1 MRMRISNI
9 LMSRSSAI
17 ILGILFISI
26 SLIAQN
32 ARVEGIIIEKNN
44 GTGLFGVNLT
54 LALQSD
60 TAKKYYTST
69 DKEGRFT
76 FADVQ
81 RATYIFE
88 VVYLGYAS
96 IRKTVTV
103 ERYLTDLGVLS
114 MTERAIQLDG
124 VLVEGRVPQAI
135 QKGDT
140 TEYNAKAFK
149 VNKDAT
155 VEDLVTK
162 MPGVTIVNGTVKAH
176 GEEVQQVLVDGKQFF
191 GTDPSVA
198 LKNLPSEIVDRIQVF
213 DKLSDQAQFTG
224 FDDGQSKKTMNI
236 VTREDRRK
244 GKFGR
249 FNTGYGT
256 DDRYTVGGTY
266 NSFEDVRR
274 FTLLGLSNNVNQQ
287 NFGMQDLFGVMGGG
301 DRSGGGMRGGRPGGG
316 RPGGGMGG
324 GGRTGGS
331 SPGTSSTQQSG
342 ISTVHTLGMNYA
354 DSIATGLFMNGSYFF
369 NYTNN
374 DNPKTLEREYTSS
387 TDTTTYYNETSGTKN
402 KNFNHR
408 FDFRFEYAFDT
419 SNTILFTPQLYVQDN
434 RTTTTVT
441 GTTLL
446 SDTALLSRSQS
457 DNTTTTDGYNGQSH
471 FLYRHRFP
479 LPGRTISIDVGVG
492 GDHKNSS
499 AQLHSLDEYVVSGI
513 NDTIDQRAKILVNG
527 TSISS
532 NLMYTE
538 PLWTNSILR
547 FGYTTSYSK
556 NSSDKKTFDY
566 DPLATD
572 FTIFNDSLSN
582 FYENSNILHSGSAE
596 IGYRTKT
603 FNAMAGV
610 SYQIATL
617 NGTQSFPTAFS
628 LEKRFYSVLPSAM
641 AWYNISR
648 RQNIRLFYRTS
659 TASPTVSQ
667 LQNVVDNS
675 NSLLLTSG
683 NPDLKQSYSQMVGVH
698 YFQANTETAQ
708 NILLFLNVNATN
720 NYIGNSSIIAM
731 KDTILPS
738 GIQLNNGTQ
747 LTIPV
752 NLNGYRNV
760 TTFCTYGFPFD
771 LIRTNVNLNLG
782 FNYTRTPGLVNSVP
796 NASNLYAYSPGIVL
810 GSNISENVDFT
821 LSYTA
826 NYNRTKNSVRVQLDN
841 NYYSHTV
848 GIKFNAIFLGGF
860 VFRNELNNTLY
871 SGLGV
876 GLDRN
881 YILWNI
887 SIGKKLF
894 ANDRG
899 ELLLTV
905 YDVLNQNRSQ
915 NRTVTETYVED
926 ATTNVLKRYFMLTFT
941 YNLRSFLGVMND
953 HPPPPPPGG

>member
-1 MRMRISNI
+1 MHTIYSKMSSIST
-9 LMSRSSAI
+9 I
-17 ILGILFISI
+17 ILGL
-26 SLIAQN
+26 LIFSPVAFSQD
-32 ARVEGIIIEKNN
+32 ARIEGRIIEKNKE
-44 GTGLFGVNLT
+44 TGLYGVNLT
-54 LALQSD
+54 LALQPD
-60 TAKKYYTST
+60 TTKKYYTST
-69 DKEGRFT
+69 DNEGQFT
-76 FADVQ
+76 FTDIPK
-81 RATYIFE
+81 ATYIFE
-88 VVYLGYAS
+88 AVYLGYAS
-96 IRKTVTV
+96 IRKTVTI
-103 ERYLTDLGVLS
+103 ERYITDLGTLP
-114 MTERAIQLDG
+114 MTEWAIQLDG
-124 VLVEGRVPQAI
+124 VLVEGRVPPAI

-249 FNTGYGT
+249 FNAGYGT

-274 FTLLGLSNNVNQQ
+274 LTLLGLSNNVNQQ

-301 DRSGGGMRGGRPGGG
+301 GDRSGGGMRGGRPGGG
-316 RPGGGMGG
+316 RPGSGMGG
-324 GGRTGGS
+324 GGRSGGGS
-331 SPGTSSTQQSG
+331 TGMSSAQQSG
-342 ISTVHTLGMNYA
+342 ISTVHSLGMNYA
-354 DSIATGLFMNGSYFF
+354 DSIATDLFMNGSYLF

-374 DNPKTLEREYTSS
+374 DNPKTLNREYTAS
-387 TDTTTYYNETSGTKN
+387 TDSTTFYNETSAAKN
-402 KNFNHR
+402 KNYNHR

-419 SNTILFTPQLYVQDN
+419 SNTVLFTPQVYVQDN
-434 RTTTTVT
+434 TTTNSLT
-441 GTTLL
+441 GTTLI
-446 SDTALLSRSQS
+446 SDSALLSRSRS
-457 DNTTTTDGYNGQSH
+457 DNAVTTDGYNGQSH
-471 FLYRHRFP
+471 LLYRHRFP
-479 LPGRTISIDVGVG
+479 TQGRTISVDIGAS

-513 NDTIDQRAKILVNG
+513 NDTIDQRAKTLVNG
-527 TSISS
+527 TSLSS

-547 FGYTTSYSK
+547 LGYATSYSK
-556 NSSDKKTFDY
+556 NSSDKKTY
-566 DPLATD
+566 NYNASGGGY
-572 FTIFNDSLSN
+572 TIFDDSLSN
-582 FYENSNILHSGSAE
+582 YYENRNLQQSGSAE

-610 SYQIATL
+610 SYQVTML
-617 NGTQSFPTAFS
+617 KGTQSFPTTFS
-628 LEKRFYSVLPSAM
+628 LQKRFYSVLPSAM
-641 AWYNISR
+641 VWYNFSR
-648 RQNIRLFYRTS
+648 RQNLRLFYRTS
-659 TASPTVSQ
+659 TASPSISQ

-683 NPDLKQSYSQMVGVH
+683 NPDLKQSYSQMLGVH

-708 NILLFLNVNATN
+708 NILLFLNVNFTN
-720 NYIGNSSIIAM
+720 NYIGNSSVMAT

-738 GIQLNNGTQ
+738 GLLLNNGTQ
-747 LTIPV
+747 LTVPV
-752 NLNGYRNV
+752 NLDGYRSIS
-760 TTFCTYGFPFD
+760 TFCTYGFPFD

-782 FNYTRTPGLVNSVP
+782 FNYTRTPGLVNTVL
-796 NASNLYAYSPGIVL
+796 NASNLYTYSPGIVL

-826 NYNRTKNSVRVQLDN
+826 NFNRTKNTVRVQLDN
-841 NYYSHTV
+841 NYYSHTA
-848 GIKFNAIFLGGF
+848 GIKFNSIFWDGI

-871 SGLGV
+871 SGLGA

-881 YILWNI
+881 YVLWNV

-915 NRTVTETYVED
+915 SRTVTETYIED

-941 YNLRSFLGVMND
+941 YNLRSFMGMLHD
-953 HPPPPPPGG
+953 QPPPPPPGG